1 MGREGGPLDSGEK
14 LLVVD
19 FACISVGGITF
30 LWIVKRISFD

>member
-30 LWIVKRISFD
+30 LWIVQKNFF